1 MFTGREMLSGNQ
13 VLIANREGII
23 ADMVN
28 EPDAGDDIE
37 YLEGILAPGFIN
49 CHCHLELS
57 HMKGLIATGSGLVD
71 FIYKVVTERSVD
83 EELILAAID
92 AAEKEMIRNGIV
104 AVGDICNNAITV
116 TQKVKGHLQYHNFI
130 EVTGF
135 IPAVAEKRFQ
145 SMYEIFRGFEEAL
158 PANSI
163 VPHAPYS
170 VCPQLFKR
178 MNDLA
183 GNRLLTIHNQEIADE
198 NTLFENG
205 TGDFLRMY
213 AKMGIDMSF
222 FRPTGQ
228 SALQSW
234 LPHFNRD
241 QTLILVHNV
250 ATSERD
256 MEFARQQVSTAGIK
270 TYFCLCPNANL
281 YISNE
286 LPRLPLFTDVHEQMV
301 LGTDS
306 LASNQ
311 QLSILSEMNTLKKYF
326 PALKQES
333 LLTWATSNGAKALGI
348 ENRYGSFEKG
358 KQPGVV
364 LIDDAFDKVAR
375 VI

>member
-1 MFTGREMLSGNQ
+1 
-13 VLIANREGII
+13 
-23 ADMVN
+23 
-28 EPDAGDDIE
+28 
-37 YLEGILAPGFIN
+37 
-49 CHCHLELS
+49 
-57 HMKGLIATGSGLVD
+57 
-71 FIYKVVTERSVD
+71 
-83 EELILAAID
+83 
-92 AAEKEMIRNGIV
+92 
-104 AVGDICNNAITV
+104 
-116 TQKVKGHLQYHNFI
+116 
-130 EVTGF
+130 
-135 IPAVAEKRFQ
+135 
-145 SMYEIFRGFEEAL
+145 MYEIFRVFEEAL

-170 VCPQLFKR
+170 VSPQLFK
-178 MNDLA
+178 MLNDLA
-183 GNRLLTIHNQEIADE
+183 GNRLLRINNQEITDE
-198 NTLFENG
+198 NALFEKG

-213 AKMGIDMSF
+213 EMMGIDMSF
-222 FRPTGQ
+222 FRSTGQ

-234 LPHFNRD
+234 LPHFNRE

-250 ATSERD
+250 ATSEKD
-256 MEFARQQVSTAGIK
+256 MEFIGQQVSYTGIK
-270 TYFCLCPNANL
+270 TYYCLCPNANL

-286 LPRLPLFTDVHEQMV
+286 LPRLPVFADVHEQVV

-333 LLTWATSNGAKALGI
+333 LLKWATSNGAKALGI

-364 LIDDAFDKVAR
+364 LIDDAFEKAAR